1 MEVNVQHREFE
12 VRNLVP
18 IFTTPGG
25 SGADLFILT
34 HAVVEH
40 RFGPAIK
47 SIIEAIGYTHQRG
60 THHDQLLI
68 QTLSVIPQVMN
79 KMVVTFQ
86 NIKDGLAPNFYYDRL
101 RIFYSGW
108 GLGNTSLPNGL
119 IYEGVQDSPLM
130 MRGGSAAQSCTLQM
144 LDAAFGIV
152 HSEDEQ
158 KYLDEVRGYM
168 LQEHRDLYDYI
179 KDRSRIREYVESSFN
194 ESVKESYNACI
205 MAIQGFRRH
214 HITKAYEYITQPAK
228 RPDRNNCVEFI
239 RDKGTG
245 GAGKTQTWVV

>member
-12 VRNLVP
+12 VR
-18 IFTTPGG
+18 
-25 SGADLFILT
+25 
-34 HAVVEH
+34 
-40 RFGPAIK
+40 
-47 SIIEAIGYTHQRG
+47 
-60 THHDQLLI
+60 
-68 QTLSVIPQVMN
+68 
-79 KMVVTFQ
+79 
-86 NIKDGLAPNFYYDRL
+86 
-101 RIFYSGW
+101 W

-119 IYEGVQDSPLM
+119 INEGVQDSPLM

-214 HITKAYEYITQPAK
+214 HITKAYEYITQPAQ
-228 RPDRNNCVEFI
+228 RPD
-239 RDKGTG
+239 GTTVLNLFVIKAQEG
-245 GAGKTQTWVV
+245 QDISSF